1 MYLFLV
7 LMMYTSSTAQSSF
20 KNYVQT
26 KTYLDNAGTT
36 FLRHIDYYDELGYV
50 AETVD
55 VGNNTSQTPIIAK
68 TDYTTQMKIFRQW
81 ASIPSTGLEFLDSLT
96 VAQGASTTY
105 SDDRPYSENGYDDF
119 QDR

>member
-36 FLRHIDYYDELGYV
+36 FLWMWE
-50 AETVD
+50 A
-55 VGNNTSQTPIIAK
+55 TP
-68 TDYTTQMKIFRQW
+68 R
-81 ASIPSTGLEFLDSLT
+81 
-96 VAQGASTTY
+96 
-105 SDDRPYSENGYDDF
+105 RPPWW
-119 QDR
+119 